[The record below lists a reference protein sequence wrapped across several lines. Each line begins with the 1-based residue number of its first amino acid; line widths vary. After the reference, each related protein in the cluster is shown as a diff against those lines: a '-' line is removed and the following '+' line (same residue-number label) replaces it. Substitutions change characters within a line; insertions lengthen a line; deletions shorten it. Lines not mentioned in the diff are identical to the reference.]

1 MSANDSNEIILKL
14 ILIGDSNVGKTT
26 LINKYI
32 DGSFSEEIPP
42 TIGLENRVKTL
53 EIKGLKVKL
62 QIWDTAGQEKFNS
75 LSKQYFQNSD
85 GILLVFDITN
95 KDSFN
100 NIKKWYDDVIS
111 YSGVKAKKLLIGNKK
126 DMKNNV
132 KITKDDIIQFTKQ
145 NRMKFIETSA
155 KNNINV
161 EEAFQKIIDLIIDK
175 MSNEDLLEE
184 FGINAKKEHSMSL
197 SNSTLNNMTGEKKKK
212 CC

>member
-1 MSANDSNEIILKL
+1 MATNTSNEILFKL
-14 ILIGDSNVGKTT
+14 IFIGDSNVGKTT
-26 LINKYI
+26 LINKYV
-32 DGSFSEEIPP
+32 DGTFSEEIPP
-42 TIGLENRVKTL
+42 TIGLENKSKT
-53 EIKGLKVKL
+53 IDIRGLKAKL

-126 DMKNNV
+126 DMKNNI
-132 KITKDDIIQFTKQ
+132 KITKDDITQFIGQ

-197 SNSTLNNMTGEKKKK
+197 SNSSLNNLTGEKKKK